1 MQCLIFFL
9 MHEEFFVKITLLIT
23 QNLFDKSPF
32 THIQI
37 KINPNNSKLTSFFS
51 KKI

>member
-32 THIQI
+32 THIH